1 MQDFLALLQSP
12 ELSKAITNILAV
24 LAALGIGIEFTPF
37 IKFNPISWAMKKL
50 GKALNHETL
59 EAMKDLRK
67 KMDALDK
74 DFTQKQ
80 IDDLRWN
87 ILDFASS
94 CRNHHKHTK
103 EEFNHVLDAHKK
115 YEKILEA
122 HGMQNGQ
129 IDEDFKYIQE
139 IYNECM
145 HEDSFL

>member
-37 IKFNPISWAMKKL
+37 IKFNPISW
-50 GKALNHETL
+50 

-67 KMDALDK
+67 KMDTLDK
-74 DFTQKQ
+74 AFTQKQ

-87 ILDFASS
+87 ILDFANS

-115 YEKILEA
+115 YEKILEV

>member
-67 KMDALDK
+67 KMDTLDK

-80 IDDLRWN
+80 ICDGISL
-87 ILDFASS
+87 ILPIRAATIIST
-94 CRNHHKHTK
+94 R
-103 EEFNHVLDAHKK
+103 KK
-115 YEKILEA
+115 NSI
-122 HGMQNGQ
+122 M
-129 IDEDFKYIQE
+129 
-139 IYNECM
+139 C
-145 HEDSFL
+145 